1 MKILFLCV
9 GKTNVSY
16 FEEATNVYAKRLS
29 HYCSFKM
36 EFVPDVKNAKA
47 LSEQILKKMEGDAI
61 LKQIEN
67 NDTVI
72 LLDNNGVEFSSMEF
86 AKWLETKRT
95 QAVKRIVFV
104 TGGAFGFSEEVY
116 HRADGLLSLSRLT
129 FSHQMIRPMFVE
141 QLYRAMT
148 IIKGEPYHHEATL
161 WQSTYNKMK

>member
-16 FEEATNVYAKRLS
+16 FEEATNMYAKRLS
-29 HYCSFKM
+29 HYCSFKI

-72 LLDNNGVEFSSMEF
+72 LLDNNGVEFSSMDF
-86 AKWLETKRT
+86 AKWLETKHTSGKTHR
-95 QAVKRIVFV
+95 VCYRCSLVF
-104 TGGAFGFSEEVY
+104 
-116 HRADGLLSLSRLT
+116 
-129 FSHQMIRPMFVE
+129 
-141 QLYRAMT
+141 
-148 IIKGEPYHHEATL
+148 
-161 WQSTYNKMK
+161 